1 MTTDLVAQL
10 NNPVLI
16 SPSGERF
23 SSVAWDKERAVIDPK
38 YPQAPDLYEGLYW
51 VRKILKNATELLIE
65 GLDGELVEVHQDNA
79 QLVD

>member
-23 SSVAWDKERAVIDPK
+23 SSVAWDKERAVIDQRTGI
-38 YPQAPDLYEGLYW
+38 QAPPFRAAFYLGLS
-51 VRKILKNATELLIE
+51 
-65 GLDGELVEVHQDNA
+65 
-79 QLVD
+79 